1 VGSIRFNGVRFVAYP
16 EDHEPRHVHGFY
28 AETEVIVEFRNRP
41 HKIKRWRARIEPTLC
56 APAMPAAAMRG
67 TFWKWPRRILT
78 NSFSFGRM
86 LMSEIARVVTT
97 DAEIDAA
104 IQAARMFEKY
114 DRQVACATYSSS
126 TDSLLLRMEYGVTYS
141 IPRRLLQGLRD
152 APTGDLGNIELLGRG
167 TGLYWPALDVAHS
180 VSGLLA
186 GVFGSENWMN
196 QLQLEVGRS
205 RLYA

>member
-1 VGSIRFNGVRFVAYP
+1 MEFGLSRIQKIMNPATSM
-16 EDHEPRHVHGFY
+16 DSMPR
-28 AETEVIVEFRNRP
+28 AEVIVEFRDQPKREVARANRTDSV
-41 HKIKRWRARIEPTLC
+41 R
-56 APAMPAAAMRG
+56 PAVPAAAMYG
-67 TFWKWPRRILT
+67 TYWKWLRRTLT
-78 NSFSFGRM
+78 NSFSFGRG
-86 LMSEIARVVTT
+86 LMPEIASIATT
-97 DAEIDAA
+97 DAEIDAS
-104 IQAARMFEKY
+104 IRAARIFEKY
-114 DRQVACATYSSS
+114 DRQVASATYSST
-126 TDSLLLRMEYGVTYS
+126 TDSFLLKMEYGVSYS

-152 APTGDLGNIELLGRG
+152 APPGDLRNIELLGRG